1 MQDHLPTITTE
12 EEFLELL
19 RDGGKQ
25 KALRRAC
32 MSHEDQLREYLQR
45 CNRRGSR
52 YRAGID
58 ADPNLTQIAKYCEC
72 DSTTILRIA
81 NGDTQAPSSRVVSI
95 ISAVAGISPP
105 AFHCDPDAERRA
117 RLDDAD
123 RWVKSDLRSRGGALE
138 AIMAGI
144 AARISASMN

>member
-1 MQDHLPTITTE
+1 MQDHLSAITTG
-12 EEFLELL
+12 EEFFEFL

-25 KALRRAC
+25 QALRRAC

-52 YRAGID
+52 YHPKID
-58 ADPNLTQIAKYCEC
+58 SDPNLAQIAKYCEC
-72 DSTTILRIA
+72 DLTTILRIA
-81 NGDTQAPSSRVVSI
+81 NGETKAPSSRVVSI

-123 RWVKSDLRSRGGALE
+123 RWVKSDARTRGGALE
-138 AIMAGI
+138 ALMAGI
-144 AARISASMN
+144 AARIRASMN